1 MSKENKLS
9 NLFVCFKETT
19 NHPFNINIINVLKQ
33 YKTNAGAAADKI
45 TDQAIGK
52 IYEKYL
58 SINNE
63 LSRHIST
70 ISKSKLNET
79 ILQIIISIVF
89 IIYLVIFFYLFWT

>member
-1 MSKENKLS
+1 MSKDNKLN

-19 NHPFNINIINVLKQ
+19 NHPFNINIINVLNN
-33 YKTNAGAAADKI
+33 YKISAGATTNI
-45 TDQAIGK
+45 SDQAIGK